1 MAADGFYAVHVLVV
15 SCYKTEVKKLVEDKI
30 IGRNPVLEA
39 IRSGRSVDKILVK
52 KGKYE
57 GSIVPIIKKAKDA
70 GIIVQ
75 EVDKAKL
82 DAIAEGGNHQ
92 GVIAYVS
99 AYEYSTVKD
108 ILDRARE
115 KGEPPFVIICDK
127 ITDPHN
133 LGAILRTANCVG
145 AHGVIIPKRNSV
157 GLNSTV
163 AKTSAGAVEYTPVA
177 KVTNIASIIDDLKK
191 EGMWIAAADM
201 DGEEMYKVD
210 LTGSIGLVIG
220 SEGEG
225 ISRLV
230 REKCDFIA
238 SIPMEGEI
246 NSLNASVAAGVLMYE
261 ALRQRRS

>member
-1 MAADGFYAVHVLVV
+1 MD
-15 SCYKTEVKKLVEDKI
+15 DKI

-39 IRSGRSVDKILVK
+39 IRSGRSIDKILVK

-57 GSIVPIIKKAKDA
+57 GSIVPIIKKAKEN
-70 GIIVQ
+70 GIIIQ
-75 EVDKAKL
+75 EADKAKL
-82 DAIAEGGNHQ
+82 DAASEGGSHQ

-99 AYEYSTVKD
+99 AYEYSDVND
-108 ILDRARE
+108 ILNTARD

-133 LGAILRTANCVG
+133 LGAIIRTANCVG

-163 AKTSAGAVEYTPVA
+163 AKASAGAVEYTRVA
-177 KVTNIASIIDDLKK
+177 KVTNIVSAIEDLQK
-191 EGMWIAAADM
+191 EGLWITAADM
-201 DGEEMYKVD
+201 DGEEMYNID
-210 LTGSIGLVIG
+210 LKGAVGLVIG

-225 ISRLV
+225 VSRLV
-230 REKCDFIA
+230 KEKCDFVA
-238 SIPMEGEI
+238 SIPMTGRI

-261 ALRQRRS
+261 ALRQRIAQK

>member
-1 MAADGFYAVHVLVV
+1 MN
-15 SCYKTEVKKLVEDKI
+15 DKI

-70 GIIVQ
+70 GIIIQ
-75 EVDKAKL
+75 EVERAKL
-82 DAIAEGGNHQ
+82 DQIAEGENHQ

-99 AYEYSTVKD
+99 AYDYVSVKD
-108 ILDRARE
+108 ILDKARE
-115 KGEPPFVIICDK
+115 KNEPPFVIICDK

-157 GLNSTV
+157 GLNSVV

-177 KVTNIASIIDDLKK
+177 KVTNITNTIKELKEK
-191 EGMWIAAADM
+191 GMWFVCADM
-201 DGEEMYKVD
+201 DGTVMYD
-210 LTGSIGLVIG
+210 LNLTGPIGLVIG
-220 SEGEG
+220 NEGDG
-225 ISRLV
+225 VSKLV
-230 REKCDFIA
+230 KENCDMTA
-238 SIPMEGEI
+238 QIPMKGDI
-246 NSLNASVAAGVLMYE
+246 DSLNASVAAGVLAYE
-261 ALRQRRS
+261 IVRQRLTK